1 MRLRL
6 SAVWV
11 TMVAFESPVTVPG
24 AMEGKSRLHTKAV
37 TCMRTI
43 LLMTVELIMI
53 MLINRFQAKH
63 GSTAGS
69 TAGSICKFCT

>member
-24 AMEGKSRLHTKAV
+24 GMEGKSRLTTHV
-37 TCMRTI
+37 F
-43 LLMTVELIMI
+43 L
-53 MLINRFQAKH
+53 
-63 GSTAGS
+63 
-69 TAGSICKFCT
+69 